1 MKMLAAAIWVA
12 PLLLLGALPAG
23 AQTAKPAAAD
33 KDSYTHQAQEQVQQ
47 WKQKLGT
54 AGDKA
59 SATGKDASDATQK
72 HLKQAWSKTQE
83 ASRKLQTA
91 GDSGWESAKRAY
103 EKASRDLANTWHKIH
118 PDDK

>member
-1 MKMLAAAIWVA
+1 MKMLTAALAIA

-23 AQTAKPAAAD
+23 AQSAKPAAD
-33 KDSYTHQAQEQVQQ
+33 KDSYTRQAQEQVQQ
-47 WKQKLGT
+47 WKQKLDTVGN
-54 AGDKA
+54 KA

-83 ASRKLQTA
+83 ASKKLQTA
-91 GDSGWESAKRAY
+91 GDSGWESAKRSY
-103 EKASRDLANTWHKIH
+103 EKASRDLANTWHKVH